1 MDKVNEPDGKIVVPS
16 ISMGIGLHAGEV
28 VVGNIGSEKRA
39 QYGIIGSAVNLASR
53 IQNQAKGGEVVI
65 SPSIYR
71 HFHPDLV
78 VKREFETQ
86 LKGIKEPITLYAI

>member
-1 MDKVNEPDGKIVVPS
+1 M
-16 ISMGIGLHAGEV
+16 L
-28 VVGNIGSEKRA
+28 GSEKRA

-53 IQNQAKGGEVVI
+53 IQNQAQGGEVVI

-71 HFHPDLV
+71 HVHPDSI

-86 LKGIKEPITLYAI
+86 LKGIQEPITLYAIQNLVK

>member
-1 MDKVNEPDGKIVVPS
+1 
-16 ISMGIGLHAGEV
+16 LHAGDV

-53 IQNQAKGGEVVI
+53 IQTQAQGGEVVT
-65 SPSIYR
+65 SASIYHHVR
-71 HFHPDLV
+71 QDLV